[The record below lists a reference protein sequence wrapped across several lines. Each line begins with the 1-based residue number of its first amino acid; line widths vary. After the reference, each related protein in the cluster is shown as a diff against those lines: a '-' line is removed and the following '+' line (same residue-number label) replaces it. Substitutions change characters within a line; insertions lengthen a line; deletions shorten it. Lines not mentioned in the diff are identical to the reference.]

1 MNCRTDLAF
10 EASATLK
17 STHKEKKIYNNIKV
31 IETIVDANLSKQI
44 NKKQGNYYLM
54 DITSQND
61 EDVEQA
67 LILLIKKVLKKEK
80 IKKKDKGL
88 IVGLGNSNVT
98 PDSLGPLVSNN
109 VLVTRH
115 FFTIDKSL
123 VDKNMRN
130 VCSFTPGV
138 MGATGLET
146 SDIIKSLINNIDFD
160 FIIVIDALAASN
172 ITRINKTIQI
182 TNTGISPGSG
192 VGNRRKEISKET
204 LQKPVIAIGVP
215 TVVDAATI
223 TNNTLEY
230 VIKDFEEKY
239 QKESHEIF
247 GTLISLSSEEKK
259 QLIKNIL
266 HSTGLNMIVTPKD
279 VDQDIERLAKII
291 SSALN
296 QALHN
301 LEN

>member
-1 MNCRTDLAF
+1 MNFRTDLAF

-17 STHKEKKIYNNIKV
+17 SKHKEKKIYNNIKV
-31 IETIVDANLSKQI
+31 IETIVDETLSKKI
-44 NKKQGNYYLM
+44 NKKPGNYYLM
-54 DITSQND
+54 DITNQNE
-61 EDVEQA
+61 EDIEQA
-67 LILLIKKVLKKEK
+67 LILLIKKVLRKEK

-88 IVGLGNSNVT
+88 IVGLGNSSVT
-98 PDSLGPLVSNN
+98 PDSLGPLVSSN

-115 FFTIDKSL
+115 LYSINKQL
-123 VDKNMRN
+123 IDKNMRN
-130 VCSFTPGV
+130 VCSITPGV
-138 MGATGLET
+138 MGSTGIET
-146 SDIIKSLINNIDFD
+146 SDIIKSLIKNIDID

-192 VGNRRKEISKET
+192 VGNRRKELSKQT

-223 TNNTLEY
+223 TNNALEY
-230 VIKDFEEKY
+230 VIKDIEEKY
-239 QKESHEIF
+239 QKDSHNIF
-247 GTLISLSSEEKK
+247 GTLMVLSSEEKK

-266 HSTGLNMIVTPKD
+266 HPSGLNMIVTPKD
-279 VDQDIERLAKII
+279 VDQDIEILSQII

-296 QALHN
+296 NALHN
-301 LEN
+301 F